1 MAMTKAIAHKS
12 RYSITY
18 VLTEAGTAAAEL
30 AVNVGA
36 DLDAGPLKTLLAT
49 AVADAAAARTL
60 INENVDVMCY
70 RRSVSAGDSADL
82 SIDFDDAATVFE
94 MNLLTRKGGDTDEA
108 EFVLTLRYRPSKW
121 K

>member
-1 MAMTKAIAHKS
+1 MAMTKAIANTTPH
-12 RYSITY
+12 SITY

-30 AVNVGA
+30 AVNVIA
-36 DLDAGPLKTLLAT
+36 DCAAGPLKTLLST
-49 AVADAAAARTL
+49 AVADAAAAQAL
-60 INENVDVMCY
+60 IEDNVDVMLH

-108 EFVLTLRYRPSKW
+108 VFVLTLKYRHSLVA
-121 K
+121 